1 MFRSFPPAAAA
12 ASTAG
17 PIAATGHAVLV
28 ALPLAMWAATRSA
41 PLFLALSA
49 LAFLAAALRQPG
61 GSARLGARLAAALR
75 SPVGLSML
83 AFLLWAL
90 VSASWSHRP
99 LAGLRMWGEFALP
112 MAAGLVVAASEAF
125 APTRRFSRLLA
136 LAVLLAA
143 LLLGYEFLTG
153 FTERKW
159 LALDDRQQ
167 AFYFNRSILTC
178 LVLAVPLVD
187 RLWRGAAGAVDRLL
201 AGLLGLV
208 VTALVFLSDSEAA
221 KLGLVMMVVA
231 AAACALAPR
240 LILPAIMAAF
250 LATMALA
257 PALGPMLEAELPAA
271 LRSRLQP
278 SHESRIDIWES
289 FGEAAMRRPLAGFGF
304 NAAATLQDNPV
315 AQQISAPRRVMLGVG
330 HPHSAPLQAW
340 VDTGAVGAA
349 LLALAGSLL
358 LVRIRRL
365 PRPRAVAP
373 AAFVAGTF
381 AIVVVAHG
389 AWQGWWIAVLA
400 VATLL
405 FAAAPDGARA
415 PETEP

>member
-1 MFRSFPPAAAA
+1 MFRSFSPAAMD
-12 ASTAG
+12 ASAGGPFATAG
-17 PIAATGHAVLV
+17 HALLV

-49 LAFLAAALRQPG
+49 LAFLAAVLRQQDG
-61 GSARLGARLAAALR
+61 AARLGAQLFAALR
-75 SPVGLSML
+75 SPPGLAML

-112 MAAGLVVAASEAF
+112 MAAGLVIAASGAF
-125 APTRRFSRLLA
+125 VPARRFSRLLA

-143 LLLGYEFLTG
+143 VLLGYEFLTG

-178 LVLAVPLVD
+178 LVLGVPLID
-187 RLWRGAAGAVDRLL
+187 RLWRGGGAVERLL

-208 VTALVFLSDSEAA
+208 VTGLVFLSDSEAA
-221 KLGLVMMVVA
+221 KLGLVVMAVA

-250 LATMALA
+250 LATMAAA
-257 PALGPMLEAELPAA
+257 PALGPMLEAEMPAS

-278 SHESRIDIWES
+278 SHESRIDIWET
-289 FGEAAMRRPLAGFGF
+289 FGEATTLRPLTGFGF

-315 AQQISAPRRVMLGVG
+315 AQQVSAPRRIMLGVG

-340 VDTGAVGAA
+340 VDTGAVGVA
-349 LLALAGSLL
+349 LLALSGLL
-358 LVRIRRL
+358 LLLRIRRL
-365 PRPRAVAP
+365 PRARMVAP
-373 AAFVAGTF
+373 AAFFAGAF

-389 AWQGWWIAVLA
+389 AWQGWWIAVLT

-405 FAAAPDGARA
+405 FAAAPDGARD
-415 PETEP
+415 PEIEP

>member
-1 MFRSFPPAAAA
+1 M
-12 ASTAG
+12 
-17 PIAATGHAVLV
+17 AATGHALLV

-49 LAFLAAALRQPG
+49 LAFLTAALWRRG
-61 GSARLGARLAAALR
+61 GAVRLGGRLAAALR
-75 SPVGLSML
+75 RPLGLAML

-99 LAGLRMWGEFALP
+99 LAGLRTWGEFMLP
-112 MAAGLVVAASEAF
+112 MAAGLVIAASGAF
-125 APTRRFSRLLA
+125 VPERRFSRLLA

-143 LLLGYEFLTG
+143 VLLGYEFLTG

-159 LALDDRQQ
+159 LAIDDRQQ

-178 LVLAVPLVD
+178 LVLAVPLID
-187 RLWRGAAGAVDRLL
+187 RLWRGGGGLDRLL

-208 VTALVFLSDSEAA
+208 VTTLVFLSDSEAA
-221 KLGLVMMVVA
+221 KLGLVVMAVA
-231 AAACALAPR
+231 AVACALAPR
-240 LILPAIMAAF
+240 LTLPATMAAF
-250 LATMALA
+250 VATMAVA
-257 PALGPMLEAELPAA
+257 PFLGPMLEAEMPAS

-278 SHESRIDIWES
+278 SHESRIDIWET
-289 FGEAAMRRPLAGFGF
+289 FGEAAMLRPLAGFGF

-315 AQQISAPRRVMLGVG
+315 AQQVSEPRRLMLGVG

-349 LLALAGSLL
+349 LLALSGLL
-358 LVRIRRL
+358 LLLRIRRL
-365 PRPRAVAP
+365 PRGRAVAP
-373 AAFVAGTF
+373 AAFFAGAF

-389 AWQGWWIAVLA
+389 AWQGWWIAVLTI
-400 VATLL
+400 ATLL
-405 FAAAPDGARA
+405 FAAAPEGARG